1 MYEGTRPRRPAALF
15 GFHPDYKL
23 LDAPA
28 TPKATPQRARRIA
41 MDAGLRYV
49 FTGNVHDRSGG
60 ATHCPGYG
68 RPVIERDWYEIL
80 TYALDDTGH
89 CEHCGAAMA
98 GRFGRFGRPFGSRRI
113 PVSLHA
119 R

>member
-1 MYEGTRPRRPAALF
+1 MAFTAGYMHEGPAKEFFAKMDAANVAL
-15 GFHPDYKL
+15 K
-23 LDAPA
+23 
-28 TPKATPQRARRIA
+28 A

-49 FTGNVHDRSGG
+49 YTGNVHDRSGG
-60 ATHCPGYG
+60 ATHCPGCG

-80 TYALDDTGH
+80 TY
-89 CEHCGAAMA
+89 CEHSGAAIA
-98 GRFGRFGRPFGSRRI
+98 GRFGHFGRPFGSRRI

>member
-1 MYEGTRPRRPAALF
+1 MKELGPDVPLHFSA
-15 GFHPDYKL
+15 FHPDYKL
-23 LDAPA
+23 QGVPA
-28 TPKATPQRARRIA
+28 TPKATLLRARRIA

-60 ATHCPGYG
+60 ATHCPGCG

-89 CEHCGAAMA
+89 CEHCGTVIA
-98 GRFGRFGRPFGSRRI
+98 GRFGHFGTPFGSRRI

>member
-1 MYEGTRPRRPAALF
+1 
-15 GFHPDYKL
+15 
-23 LDAPA
+23 
-28 TPKATPQRARRIA
+28 